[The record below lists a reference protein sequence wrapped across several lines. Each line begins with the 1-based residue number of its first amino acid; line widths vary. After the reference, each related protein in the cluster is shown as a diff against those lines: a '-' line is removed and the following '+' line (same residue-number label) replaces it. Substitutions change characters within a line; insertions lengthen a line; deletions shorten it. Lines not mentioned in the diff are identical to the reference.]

1 MAIQSRRGAY
11 GDFDPDKMLPGEWAS
26 VLKDDPKAQ
35 DGKAVYMC
43 FSAGD
48 VKRMATY
55 EDMKNN
61 IQEATAEIIKQA
73 KEEVTEYTKAAKES
87 AAQAE
92 SSAKTAEEKASAA
105 EKSASNAEK
114 SAEASKTALESANKN
129 FSDQYTKKT
138 YKKGETCIQNNVLY
152 EANADINPAEDW
164 NAAHWTETSV
174 EKIRAKMRQE
184 LDVVNTN
191 IATITP
197 DDTAVGSKPW
207 TSKHIVD
214 MLCPPLEMSGNPVQC
229 YPVPGYPLGITASW
243 EPTQEGTGDPSPDN
257 IRPIKG
263 RDSVAVTRCG
273 ANILD
278 PAEFEKSKT
287 VNGITFNKFNNG
299 SVEIKGT
306 SSKTSFYNVAKY
318 FPSIVN
324 IEKDGAY
331 VFGDYI
337 VSVTGLTD
345 GVTFIRPS
353 DKTIMYIRVNAKST
367 VNTTV
372 YIQIEIGSVATE
384 YTPYTGDT
392 TTLTLPETIYGGS
405 VDAVTGAGLKQWA
418 LITIDGTE
426 SIDSYRTSEDTDTY
440 KGFLVRVYAKNVFS
454 TAEEMC
460 SHLKGGL
467 STSTGYFPNT
477 FLLHT
482 NGNLYVRMEHTGIT
496 SVEEFKSYLSE
507 QYAAGTPV
515 QIAYKLATPASFQS
529 YGASNVFAL
538 AGINTILTDADS
550 LTVTAHKDPIHLFDS
565 LSG

>member
-73 KEEVTEYTKAAKES
+73 KEEVTEDTKAAKES

-114 SAEASKTALESANKN
+114 SAEASRTALESANKN

-152 EANADINPAEDW
+152 EANADIDTEEDW
-164 NAAHWTETSV
+164 NATHWTETSV

-184 LDVVNTN
+184 LDTVNTK
-191 IATITP
+191 IANITP
-197 DDTAVGSKPW
+197 DDTAVDGKPW

-214 MLCPPLEMSGNPVQC
+214 MLCPPLKVSGNPVQC
-229 YPVPGYPLGITASW
+229 YPVAGYPLGITASW
-243 EPTQEGTGDPSPDN
+243 DPTQEGTGDPSPDN

-263 RDSVAVTRCG
+263 RNSVAVTRCG
-273 ANILD
+273 ANILN
-278 PAEFEKSKT
+278 PAGFESSKT
-287 VNGITFNKFNNG
+287 DKGITFSKSDNG

-306 SSKTSFYNVAKY
+306 ASDVCFYNILMY
-318 FPSIVN
+318 FPSKVSITT
-324 IEKDGAY
+324 DGAY
-331 VFGDYI
+331 VSGDYI
-337 VSVTGLTD
+337 VSVTGLVD
-345 GVTFIRPS
+345 GVSIVRPS
-353 DKTIMYIRVNAKST
+353 DKTTMYIRVAAGKT

-372 YIQIEIGSVATE
+372 FIQIEIGSVATE
-384 YTPYTGDT
+384 YTPYTGNI
-392 TTLTLPETIYGGS
+392 TTLTLPETIYGGT
-405 VDAVTGAGLKQWA
+405 VDAVNGNGEEEWKFFTCDGDALKFTQVGEFWNA
-418 LITIDGTE
+418 TSRSAPGIGDW
-426 SIDSYRTSEDTDTY
+426 DNQPSYI
-440 KGFLVRVYAKNVFS
+440 K
-454 TAEEMC
+454 C
-460 SHLKGGL
+460 SHFLNKFKGNKKW
-467 STSTGYFPNT
+467 GYIWTKQKILGIFNT
-477 FLLHT
+477 CDEL
-482 NGNLYVRMEHTGIT
+482 NA
-496 SVEEFKSYLSE
+496 YLAA

-515 QIAYKLATPASFQS
+515 QFAYKLRSPASFS
-529 YGASNVFAL
+529 ATGNAPIKAL
-538 AGINTILTDADS
+538 SGINTVLTDVDS
-550 LTVTAHKDPIHLFDS
+550 VEVTGREDLPHAIA
-565 LSG
+565 GQ

>member
-73 KEEVTEYTKAAKES
+73 KEEVTEDTKAAKES

-184 LDVVNTN
+184 LDVVNTKISN
-191 IATITP
+191 ITP
-197 DDTAVGSKPW
+197 DDTAVDGKPW

-214 MLCPPLEMSGNPVQC
+214 MLCPPLKVSGNPVQC
-229 YPVPGYPLGITASW
+229 YPVAGYPLGITASW

-257 IRPIKG
+257 IRLIKG

-278 PAEFEKSKT
+278 PADFEKSKT

-306 SSKTSFYNVAKY
+306 SLKTSFYNVAKY

-367 VNTTV
+367 VNTIV

-405 VDAVTGAGLKQWA
+405 VDAVTGQGQKEWN
-418 LITIDGTE
+418 IIDLND
-426 SIDSYRTSEDTDTY
+426 SIYVFKEQGYYVLNIPTLGGVSVEKPDTSLACCSHYPPSTKAVNGYGSYMRYGGNGFVIFDSRFSTSEE
-440 KGFLVRVYAKNVFS
+440 LRA
-454 TAEEMC
+454 
-460 SHLKGGL
+460 
-467 STSTGYFPNT
+467 YFA
-477 FLLHT
+477 
-482 NGNLYVRMEHTGIT
+482 
-496 SVEEFKSYLSE
+496 E

-515 QIAYKLATPASFQS
+515 QIAYRLATPTDFSTTGNAPVS
-529 YGASNVFAL
+529 AL
-538 AGINTILTDADS
+538 AGINTVLTDADS
-550 LTVTAHKDPIHLFDS
+550 VEVTGREDLLHAIS
-565 LSG
+565 STQAVE